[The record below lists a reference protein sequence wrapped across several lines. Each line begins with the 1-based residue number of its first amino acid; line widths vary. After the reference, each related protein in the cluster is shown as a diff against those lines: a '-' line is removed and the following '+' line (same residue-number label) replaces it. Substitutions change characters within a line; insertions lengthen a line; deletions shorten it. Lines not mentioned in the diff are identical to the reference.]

1 MTSDTEKAA
10 EEEIPLPP
18 DGGGGNRRPRRDFFG
33 ATFLLAVS
41 SAFMVQALR
50 MPFKDPSW
58 EWYTAPNIFPLGMAT
73 CLGAGA
79 LFVAIRGLIG
89 WRADRAAIGPMRWA
103 ESAREWGMGRFLA
116 GAAMIAFLNF
126 LLGKIDFYVL
136 APGFDHGFR
145 PGFQKRP
152 AGESLQIVRDCGG
165 FHRLVPVHHQQ
176 GFRYRLPVIEKQPWI
191 F

>member
-41 SAFMVQALR
+41 SAFVVQALR

-136 APGFDHGFR
+136 APASIMVFGLVFR
-145 PGFQKRP
+145 SDPLAKALKSSAIAAVF
-152 AGESLQIVRDCGG
+152 IVAFLFIISRVFGIV
-165 FHRLVPVHHQQ
+165 FP
-176 GFRYRLPVIEKQPWI
+176 
-191 F
+191 

>member
-41 SAFMVQALR
+41 SAFVVQALR

-136 APGFDHGFR
+136 APAAIMVFGLVFR
-145 PGFQKRP
+145 SDPLAKALKSSAIAAVF
-152 AGESLQIVRDCGG
+152 IVAFLFIISRVFGIV
-165 FHRLVPVHHQQ
+165 FP
-176 GFRYRLPVIEKQPWI
+176 
-191 F
+191 

>member
-10 EEEIPLPP
+10 EEKIPLPP

-73 CLGAGA
+73 CLGACA

-89 WRADRAAIGPMRWA
+89 WRADRATIEPMRWA

-116 GAAMIAFLNF
+116 GAALIAFLNF
-126 LLGKIDFYVL
+126 LLGKINFYVL
-136 APGFDHGFR
+136 APGSIMVFGLVFRSDPLAQAFKSSVIAAGFIASFLFIISTVF
-145 PGFQKRP
+145 G
-152 AGESLQIVRDCGG
+152 IV
-165 FHRLVPVHHQQ
+165 FP
-176 GFRYRLPVIEKQPWI
+176 
-191 F
+191 

>member
-33 ATFLLAVS
+33 ATFLLTVS
-41 SAFMVQALR
+41 SAFVVQALR

-136 APGFDHGFR
+136 APASIMVFGLVFR
-145 PGFQKRP
+145 SDPLAKAFKSS
-152 AGESLQIVRDCGG
+152 AIAAVFIVAFLFIISRVFGIV
-165 FHRLVPVHHQQ
+165 FP
-176 GFRYRLPVIEKQPWI
+176 
-191 F
+191 